1 MLHSAGFYAIPSNPF
16 SILLLPFL
24 FGGYV
29 LSRTICL
36 LLCSFDGPRFYETS
50 HKLQILWAGS
60 SSVHF
65 KQSKRRERARASAR
79 STLSFSSMSFC
90 SSFPSDRNCASSL
103 SRTSSQSL
111 LAPSAT
117 SASPSS
123 STSLLCFSSSTA
135 SAAVSTSAIFFSSEE
150 DWWFPPPADV
160 PVQGTGDLTEP
171 GCRWPTCFFGNSLVE
186 NAFPQIL
193 QTRAV
198 TDATVAHGFAVCGAG
213 KMLGIFGAPCSCCCC

>member
-24 FGGYV
+24 FGSYV
-29 LSRTICL
+29 LSRIYIYVCL
-36 LLCSFDGPRFYETS
+36 LLCSFGGPRFYETS

-65 KQSKRRERARASAR
+65 KQSKRRERARARAR
-79 STLSFSSMSFC
+79 PTLSSSMSFR
-90 SSFPSDRNCASSL
+90 SSFTSDRNCASSL
-103 SRTSSQSL
+103 SRTSSQSI

-123 STSLLCFSSSTA
+123 STSVLCFSSSTA
-135 SAAVSTSAIFFSSEE
+135 SAAVSTPAVFFSSEE
-150 DWWFPPPADV
+150 DWWFPSPADV
-160 PVQGTGDLTEP
+160 TVQGTGDLTEP
-171 GCRWPTCFFGNSLVE
+171 GCRRPTCFFRNSLVE

-198 TDATVAHGFAVCGAG
+198 ADATVARGFAVCGAG
-213 KMLGIFGAPCSCCCC
+213 KMLGI